1 MSKGSR
7 EYGRVEQLDR
17 VFVGYKGICKDTNV
31 LVNPEELYSTTG
43 VLGRVEEARL
53 MRDLDCAS

>member
-1 MSKGSR
+1 VSKGSR

-31 LVNPEELYSTTG
+31 LVNPEELYNWCVGSC
-43 VLGRVEEARL
+43 RRSEI
-53 MRDLDCAS
+53 D